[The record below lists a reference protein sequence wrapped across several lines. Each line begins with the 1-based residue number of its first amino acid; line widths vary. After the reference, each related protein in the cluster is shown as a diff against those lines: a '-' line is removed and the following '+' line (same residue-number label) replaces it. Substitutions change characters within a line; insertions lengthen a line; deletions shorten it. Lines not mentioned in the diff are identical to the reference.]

1 MGRNHAND
9 SPVRAGSPKLRA
21 CLICGGDV
29 EQSRRWG
36 TWNRFCGRSCAAK
49 WMQRQRT
56 PEQAREWGKQGGV
69 ARGAVLREHVIERY
83 EREGRQG
90 YWLAYCAGRHALKV
104 ENQRQRPGAG
114 WVAATRKQ
122 QASA

>member
-1 MGRNHAND
+1 M
-9 SPVRAGSPKLRA
+9 STKLRA

-36 TWNRFCGRSCAAK
+36 TWNRFCGRPCAAR

-56 PEQAREWGKQGGV
+56 PEQSRRWGREGGKAR
-69 ARGAVLREHVIERY
+69 AAVHHEHVIEQY
-83 EREGRQG
+83 EKHGRHG

-104 ENQRQRPGAG
+104 ATLRAKRGR
-114 WVAATRKQ
+114 AA
-122 QASA
+122 